1 MSTTEERVKRVI
13 AEQFGLSDEDVT
25 SERNFVADLGA
36 DSLDQIELVM
46 AIEDE
51 FEIEI
56 EDEDAKQIKT
66 VQQAIDYMNRRVAA
80 WPLPRLVA
88 GAHQGDER

>member
-1 MSTTEERVKRVI
+1 MSTTEERVRRVI
-13 AEQFGLSDEDVT
+13 AEQFGLSDEAVT

-51 FEIEI
+51 FDIEI
-56 EDEDAKQIKT
+56 EDEDAEQIKT
-66 VQQAIDYMNRRVAA
+66 VQQAIDYMNHRVAA
-80 WPLPRLVA
+80 
-88 GAHQGDER
+88 

>member
-13 AEQFGLSDEDVT
+13 AEQFGLIDAVVTGGKNIISD
-25 SERNFVADLGA
+25 FGA

-46 AIEDE
+46 AMEDE

-56 EDEDAKQIKT
+56 EIEDEDAEQIET

-80 WPLPRLVA
+80 
-88 GAHQGDER
+88 

>member
-13 AEQFGLSDEDVT
+13 AEQFGLIDAVVTGGKNIISD
-25 SERNFVADLGA
+25 FGA

-46 AIEDE
+46 AMEDE

-56 EDEDAKQIKT
+56 EDEDAEQIET
-66 VQQAIDYMNRRVAA
+66 VQQAIDYMNRRIAA
-80 WPLPRLVA
+80 
-88 GAHQGDER
+88 

>member
-13 AEQFGLSDEDVT
+13 AEVLQVDESAVGAEKQIISD
-25 SERNFVADLGA
+25 FGA

-46 AIEDE
+46 AMEDE

-56 EDEDAKQIKT
+56 EDEDAEQIET
-66 VQQAIDYMNRRVAA
+66 VQQAIDYINRRVAA
-80 WPLPRLVA
+80 
-88 GAHQGDER
+88 